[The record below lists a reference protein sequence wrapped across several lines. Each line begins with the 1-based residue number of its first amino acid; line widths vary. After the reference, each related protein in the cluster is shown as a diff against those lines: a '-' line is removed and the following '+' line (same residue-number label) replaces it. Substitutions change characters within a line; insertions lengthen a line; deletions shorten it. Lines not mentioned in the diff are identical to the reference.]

1 MLKTKKAGFGLPIV
15 ALHSLAILGL
25 LIIFFSFYFFVLGGA
40 KSQEMVIKGEEFPAI
55 KKLPNIL
62 STTVSENQ
70 TMQALVTEV
79 YFGTK
84 TQQELVKALDPILSD
99 LTTKPIPKDAI
110 VGWNFKV
117 YTKEKA
123 PIEKLS
129 VYTTPIVSTSSGAQ
143 YYNEYLLLPIP
154 DQKPILIELYLFC
167 LSCNEDYLRGYA

>member
-15 ALHSLAILGL
+15 ALHSLAIIALI
-25 LIIFFSFYFFVLGGA
+25 IIFFSLYFFVLGGA

-62 STTVSENQ
+62 SATMSETETIKDLVADVYLGNKNQ
-70 TMQALVTEV
+70 E
-79 YFGTK
+79 
-84 TQQELVKALDPILSD
+84 ELVKILDPILSN
-99 LTTKPIPKDAI
+99 LTIKPIPKGAT

-117 YTKEKA
+117 YTKEKE

-129 VYTTPIVSTSSGAQ
+129 VYTSPVVSASSGAQ

-154 DQKPILIELYLFC
+154 EQKPILIELYLFC
-167 LSCNEDYLRGYA
+167 LSCNEEYLRSYA